1 MEREPG
7 TLTLGRHDVLHIA
20 VKAGHYQIAH
30 RDVRNLLFYG
40 RVVPLIQVGPAADD
54 KTADIPIVIEGHAA
68 VNSGGKAV
76 TIHTR
81 KGSYII
87 PLVSFRRVARGE
99 AVSAPLFP
107 LIPDYTGGPA

>member
-1 MEREPG
+1 MEHEPG
-7 TLTLGRHDVLHIA
+7 TLTLGTHDVLHI
-20 VKAGHYQIAH
+20 VVETGHYQIAH
-30 RDVRNLLFYG
+30 NDVRNLLFYG

-54 KTADIPIVIEGHAA
+54 ETASVAIAIEGHAA

-107 LIPDYTGGPA
+107 LIPDYTGGPV